1 MDTKV
6 SAKGHVALPTSL
18 RQRLGIKPGDEL
30 HAEVQG
36 EGILL
41 SPKSKPQ
48 RKKKYKT
55 WVTTDP
61 ITGMAVLAAEKG
73 APELTNEIVR
83 EMLADFP

>member
-6 SAKGHVALPTSL
+6 LEKGNVILPASL
-18 RQRLGIKPGDEL
+18 RRQLGIKPGDEL
-30 HAEVQG
+30 KAELQG

-41 SPKSKPQ
+41 SPKAK

-55 WVTTDP
+55 WIASDP
-61 ITGMAVLAAEKG
+61 ITGMAVLAVEAG
-73 APELTNEIVR
+73 APELTSEKVR

>member
-6 SAKGHVALPTSL
+6 LEKGNVILPASL
-18 RQRLGIKPGDEL
+18 RRQLGIKPGDEL
-30 HAEVQG
+30 KAELQG

-41 SPKSKPQ
+41 SPKAKPK

-55 WVTTDP
+55 WIASDP
-61 ITGMAVLAAEKG
+61 ITGMAVLAVEAG
-73 APELTNEIVR
+73 APELTSEKVR